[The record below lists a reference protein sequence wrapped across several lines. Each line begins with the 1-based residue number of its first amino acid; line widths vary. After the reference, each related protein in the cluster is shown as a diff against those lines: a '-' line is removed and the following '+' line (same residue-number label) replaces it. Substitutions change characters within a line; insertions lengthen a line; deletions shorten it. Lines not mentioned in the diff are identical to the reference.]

1 MPGKDKSMKKVNYD
15 AAGIFGEKISR
26 EEAMQRI
33 RSDRSSYEK
42 FLAFPDG
49 FREEVLD
56 FYEGT
61 RGASLLYDNFFRRI
75 FDPEIHP
82 DRIERL
88 ISALMGQKVKVR
100 TVLSREGSQ
109 LSDRGSLVIMDII
122 VELEDGSFVDVE
134 MQKNGYQFPAQRS
147 SCYAADMIMRQ
158 YNRKKAEKGK
168 NFSYKDISTVYL
180 FVLIEKP
187 PKVFRGSGKY
197 IHKRQ
202 VSYSSEI
209 ELPEITHITYITLD
223 TFEKTT
229 ENEKD
234 DLSAWLSLLVKR
246 DADSVTRLVE
256 EHPEFIEIYREIA
269 EFRKDPKELIGMFSE
284 ALYEMDKATER
295 YMIEE
300 LQDDLKK
307 ANALYDEE
315 KARADEEKA
324 RADEEKVRADEAD
337 ARANGEK
344 ARADEEKAR
353 AEKAEAEIDQLK
365 AILGKNGIAY

>member
-1 MPGKDKSMKKVNYD
+1 M
-15 AAGIFGEKISR
+15 
-26 EEAMQRI
+26 
-33 RSDRSSYEK
+33 
-42 FLAFPDG
+42 
-49 FREEVLD
+49 
-56 FYEGT
+56 
-61 RGASLLYDNFFRRI
+61 
-75 FDPEIHP
+75 
-82 DRIERL
+82 
-88 ISALMGQKVKVR
+88 
-100 TVLSREGSQ
+100 
-109 LSDRGSLVIMDII
+109 
-122 VELEDGSFVDVE
+122 
-134 MQKNGYQFPAQRS
+134 
-147 SCYAADMIMRQ
+147 
-158 YNRKKAEKGK
+158 
-168 NFSYKDISTVYL
+168 
-180 FVLIEKP
+180 
-187 PKVFRGSGKY
+187 FRGSGKY

-324 RADEEKVRADEAD
+324 RADEEK
-337 ARANGEK
+337 
-344 ARADEEKAR
+344 AR

-365 AILGKNGIAY
+365 AILEKNGIAY

>member
-1 MPGKDKSMKKVNYD
+1 MKKVNYD

>member
-15 AAGIFGEKISR
+15 AEGIFGKRISR

-61 RGASLLYDNFFRRI
+61 KGASLLYDNFFRRI

-82 DRIERL
+82 DRIERFV
-88 ISALMGQKVKVR
+88 SALIGQKVKIK

-158 YNRKKAEKGK
+158 YNRKKVENGK
-168 NFSYKDISTVYL
+168 SFSYKDISTVYL

-187 PKVFRGSGKY
+187 PKVFYESGKA
-197 IHKRQ
+197 
-202 VSYSSEI
+202 
-209 ELPEITHITYITLD
+209 P
-223 TFEKTT
+223 
-229 ENEKD
+229 
-234 DLSAWLSLLVKR
+234 A
-246 DADSVTRLVE
+246 
-256 EHPEFIEIYREIA
+256 P
-269 EFRKDPKELIGMFSE
+269 
-284 ALYEMDKATER
+284 
-295 YMIEE
+295 
-300 LQDDLKK
+300 
-307 ANALYDEE
+307 
-315 KARADEEKA
+315 
-324 RADEEKVRADEAD
+324 
-337 ARANGEK
+337 
-344 ARADEEKAR
+344 
-353 AEKAEAEIDQLK
+353 
-365 AILGKNGIAY
+365 ILNVQGF

>member
-1 MPGKDKSMKKVNYD
+1 MKKVNYD

-82 DRIERL
+82 DRIERFV
-88 ISALMGQKVKVR
+88 SALIGQKVKIK

-158 YNRKKAEKGK
+158 YNRKKVENGK
-168 NFSYKDISTVYL
+168 SFSYKDISTVYL

-209 ELPEITHITYITLD
+209 ELPEITNITYITLD